1 MRIRHRGEEPRVD
14 PSAYVA
20 PTAVLVG
27 RVRIGPRSRVL
38 FGAVLNAEGST
49 IEIGECSI
57 VSENAVLRAMGGEG
71 ARHPVTVGEHV
82 LIGPHATLLGCT
94 IQPFS
99 YVAAGA
105 TVLKGAVV
113 RSGCVVGVGAAVFS
127 ESALHAGMF
136 LPPNTIA
143 IGDPADIFSPDEKV
157 TLASYIKTLRFGGIV
172 PAADSPEERRA
183 MLKRAAEERSIEY
196 ENHAGD
202 IVVEEDEE
210 DKAG

>member
-1 MRIRHRGEEPRVD
+1 MRIRHRGEEPQVD

-20 PTAVLVG
+20 PTAVLAG
-27 RVRIGPRSRVL
+27 RVLVGPRARVL

-57 VSENAVLRAMGGEG
+57 VSENAVIRASGGEG
-71 ARHPVTVGEHV
+71 ARYPVTVGEHV

-94 IQPFS
+94 IESFS

-105 TVLKGAVV
+105 AVLKGAVV

-127 ESALHAGMF
+127 ESVVPAGMF

-143 IGDPADIFSPDEKV
+143 IGDPTDIYSPDEKV
-157 TLASYIKTLRFGGIV
+157 TLASYIKTLRFGNIV
-172 PAADSPEERRA
+172 PGGDSAEERRSL
-183 MLKRAAEERSIEY
+183 LKRATEERAREY
-196 ENHAGD
+196 ESHFGD
-202 IVVEEDEE
+202 IVVEEE
-210 DKAG
+210 